1 MSNCRRKLRVLPS
14 SADYVSLLSKQ
25 SGDDGG
31 GGVAG
36 EDESTEVAAHV
47 NNNHLA
53 TTTDVV
59 GNDSLASSTPPTTT
73 NFSSASSAGS
83 NKLPLTET
91 KSLELSVHHIAAA
104 ILGDED
110 YDDDIAKVEFRIKS
124 TASKPVNYPNVED
137 DLAHPDDLLAAQFE
151 QFGTTPPRT
160 RLKNK
165 SRDWE
170 ARKQRTQAITSMGS
184 GGVESPVA
192 TKKGTPRMTR
202 SRVLRRN
209 TMDCALLNEMFVN
222 EDGSGNAAKR
232 TDKRAQALLRE
243 SERELK
249 NSLALSS
256 TAAVLS
262 SYNPRV
268 ASFHESS
275 HNLEALDKCTPLN
288 TEVTMRYQQPKV
300 VESCNRYMSVSSRP
314 IGCRSSAPPQA
325 FQHNFTMGFQS
336 TPGFKLR
343 KDFHETFANLIKLG
357 SVDRQDAKLSHEEHT
372 WQTEVKDL
380 IWLELQAWQAD
391 RTPEQQDKY
400 LFTARKDVPDLLTQI
415 INYRFQPRFRR
426 QESVISFDS
435 GMGTDSNASS
445 PQPQKF
451 CDGCLSLYC
460 KDCTD
465 QQEIAMRE
473 VEELLTRLEAAEA
486 LYPSSQAMGNFHPIY
501 KSESFVGR
509 IKTMCLWY
517 NITKQARLK
526 LVILG
531 KILARL
537 QGEKFS
543 WPVQTSYTATE
554 SSSGNSSVSGMDN
567 DDSGMHSIDS
577 TRSSHRKLSTAN
589 NCPMPKVQFL
599 LNDVAHMPGD
609 TTSSNDSSST
619 EISQISDTMTTIGG
633 HTFRKNSIHDI
644 NIFSVEPLRNGS
656 GTNPEQSST
665 LYRKFIENVLKSR
678 GLAKSLAFLHKLH
691 HVVMCKA
698 QISLEKP
705 GTEDYDFETE
715 KIEED
720 CPRLEPEISQEQIE
734 ELRRYGYWSEEYKS
748 INLPTYIPIFVFL
761 SGVPLQF
768 MHEFLRMRLETRPPK
783 PNPLSLEQLMKE
795 LREGLTLALT
805 HRERYQRHIT
815 TALVENEEEL
825 ERYTSI
831 LNQYDATVRKVFE
844 LYLDYIDQLVLIACP
859 ENNHK
864 SALEK
869 EWMFTKLVSPMITG
883 MHTLAAK
890 KFCAI
895 IRNLLNGISERLVSR
910 SEELDIQIDG
920 TAAQNLETELK
931 WQVLTICRETQS
943 LFTVE
948 RESSVKVLFFAK
960 TFCRDVESPDFHREH
975 YENYVDSSGVQCD
988 FVCEEAKDSFKLL
1001 KRDVLDVR
1009 NKLTKII
1016 ERVQE
1021 RCSPVHVMDLDEQ
1034 DRQAVLSRTR
1044 EILHQGYKFGFE
1056 YHKDVIRLF
1065 EHRIMA
1071 NKNEGCEVN
1080 LALGIVTFAKM
1091 WMQFVTE
1098 RCERGRGMRPR
1109 WASQGL
1115 EFLILACDPQI
1126 TRHLD
1131 EAQFDDL
1138 KSKMDR
1144 CISHVIGITSEPEK
1158 VARKKASPRTRK
1170 GSSPATSR
1178 SRTPTRAPMSA
1189 GIVVNNTASS
1199 QSPQFNKF
1207 LHPQFS
1213 HREELLS
1220 RTESLESTDSTV
1232 DLTNKMGELRLIVP
1246 ALNDKAANQTHSAS
1260 NSNQNIANAS
1270 TDASLDLRQIRIR
1283 DAVNR
1288 LDLDLDERLRERN
1301 LIGHI
1306 KALNSCD
1313 KVQIRARSV
1322 HFRWHRGIKIGQGR
1336 FGKVYTAVNNNTGEL
1351 MAMKEIAIHPGETR
1365 VLKNV
1370 AEELKILEGIKHENL
1385 VRYYGIEVHREELL
1399 IFMELCSEGTLES
1412 LVELTGGLPE
1422 GLTRRFTSQLLSG
1435 VAELHK
1441 HGIVHR
1447 DIKTANIFLVA
1458 GGNSLKLGD
1467 FGSAVKIQAHTTV
1480 PGELQ
1485 GYVGTQAYMAPEVFT
1500 KTNSDGHGRAADIW
1514 SVGCVVVEMASG
1526 KRPWAQFDSNFQI
1539 MFKVG
1544 MGEKPE
1550 APETLSQEGHDFI
1563 DQCLQHDPKDR
1574 MTALELMQ
1582 QNFCKYGRDE
1592 DFNTEQGR
1600 RSFRRNIRLK

>member
-1 MSNCRRKLRVLPS
+1 MRRKKVEIRI
-14 SADYVSLLSKQ
+14 KQ
-25 SGDDGG
+25 SP
-31 GGVAG
+31 
-36 EDESTEVAAHV
+36 SKPI
-47 NNNHLA
+47 NYRNA
-53 TTTDVV
+53 TV
-59 GNDSLASSTPPTTT
+59 
-73 NFSSASSAGS
+73 
-83 NKLPLTET
+83 
-91 KSLELSVHHIAAA
+91 
-104 ILGDED
+104 DED
-110 YDDDIAKVEFRIKS
+110 F
-124 TASKPVNYPNVED
+124 AS
-137 DLAHPDDLLAAQFE
+137 AHPDDLLAARFDE
-151 QFGTTPPRT
+151 YGTTPPRT

-165 SRDWE
+165 TRDWE
-170 ARKQRTQAITSMGS
+170 RKQRAQAVASVGACT
-184 GGVESPVA
+184 ESPA
-192 TKKGTPRMTR
+192 TSKKGMSRMAR
-202 SRVLRRN
+202 CRVLRRN

-222 EDGSGNAAKR
+222 EDSGNAKR

-249 NSLALSS
+249 NSLATVTSS
-256 TAAVLS
+256 SALV
-262 SYNPRV
+262 SYNGRV
-268 ASFHESS
+268 NSFSESVYNS
-275 HNLEALDKCTPLN
+275 EALDKCTPLS
-288 TEVTMRYQQPKV
+288 TEVQLRYQQPKV

-314 IGCRSSAPPQA
+314 IGCRSSAPPLA
-325 FQHNFTMGFQS
+325 FAQQLQIGFQA
-336 TPGFKLR
+336 TPGFKKR

-357 SVDRQDAKLSHEEHT
+357 SVDRQDNKLSHEEHT

-400 LFTARKDVPDLLTQI
+400 LFAARKDVSDLLTQI
-415 INYRFQPRFRR
+415 INYKFQPRYRR
-426 QESVISFDS
+426 QESDLSMDS
-435 GMGTDSNASS
+435 GVGSDSNASS
-445 PQPQKF
+445 PQPQKN
-451 CDGCLSLYC
+451 CSGCLSLYC
-460 KDCTD
+460 KDCVE
-465 QQEIAMRE
+465 QQEIAMKE

-486 LYPSSQAMGNFHPIY
+486 LYPSSQAMGAFHPIY

-517 NITKQARLK
+517 NITKQAKLK
-526 LVILG
+526 LTILG

-537 QGEKFS
+537 QGERFS
-543 WPVQTSYTATE
+543 WPVQTSYTAET
-554 SSSGNSSVSGMDN
+554 SSGNSTASGLEY
-567 DDSGMHSIDS
+567 DDSGMNSIDS
-577 TRSSHRKLSTAN
+577 SKSSATSHRKLSGQTTGH
-589 NCPMPKVQFL
+589 KVQFL
-599 LNDVAHMPGD
+599 LNDVTHIPGD

-619 EISQISDTMTTIGG
+619 EISQMSEGLSCNQSSVPI
-633 HTFRKNSIHDI
+633 RKTSMHDI

-656 GTNPEQSST
+656 GTNPEQSSA

-691 HVVMCKA
+691 NVVMCKA

-720 CPRLEPEISQEQIE
+720 FPRLEPDISREQIE
-734 ELRRYGYWSEEYKS
+734 ELRCYGYWSEEYKS

-768 MHEFLRMRLETRPPK
+768 MHEFLRMRLETRPPR

-805 HRERYQRHIT
+805 HRERYQRHIN
-815 TALVENEEEL
+815 TALVENEKEL
-825 ERYTSI
+825 ERYMGI
-831 LNQYDATVRKVFE
+831 LNQFDATVRKVFE
-844 LYLDYIDQLVLIACP
+844 LYLDYIDQLVLVACP
-859 ENNHK
+859 ESHQK

-869 EWMFTKLVSPMITG
+869 EWMFTKLISPMITG

-890 KFCAI
+890 KFCNI
-895 IRNLLNGISERLVSR
+895 IRNLLKGISERLVSR
-910 SEELDIQIDG
+910 SQELDIQIDG
-920 TAAQNLETELK
+920 TAQNAETELK

-948 RESSVKVLFFAK
+948 RECSVKVLFFAK
-960 TFCRDVESPDFHREH
+960 TFCRDVESADFHREH
-975 YENYVDSSGVQCD
+975 FEHDVDAGHPDD
-988 FVCEEAKDSFKLL
+988 FVCDETKESFKLL
-1001 KRDVLDVR
+1001 QKDVLDVR
-1009 NKLTKII
+1009 NKLIKII

-1021 RCSPVHVMDLDEQ
+1021 RCSPVYVMDLDEQ

-1065 EHRIMA
+1065 EHRIMGH
-1071 NKNEGCEVN
+1071 KNLDCETDM
-1080 LALGIVTFAKM
+1080 ALGIITFAKM

-1131 EAQFDDL
+1131 EEEFENL
-1138 KSKMDR
+1138 KKKMDC

-1158 VARKKASPRTRK
+1158 IARKKTSPRTRK
-1170 GSSPATSR
+1170 ASSPATSR
-1178 SRTPTRAPMSA
+1178 SRTPTRSPMSA
-1189 GIVVNNTASS
+1189 GIIVNQMNQ

-1213 HREELLS
+1213 HKDEIYQ
-1220 RTESLESTDSTV
+1220 RTESLDSTDSA
-1232 DLTNKMGELRLIVP
+1232 MGHNAVEDIRLIVP
-1246 ALNDKAANQTHSAS
+1246 NLNAKTLNANPTQSTKLGAS
-1260 NSNQNIANAS
+1260 SN
-1270 TDASLDLRQIRIR
+1270 TDSSLALRQIRIR

-1306 KALNSCD
+1306 KALNTCD

-1322 HFRWHRGIKIGQGR
+1322 NFRWHRGIKIGQGR

-1422 GLTRRFTSQLLSG
+1422 GLTRRFTAQLLSG

-1550 APETLSQEGHDFI
+1550 APETLSQEGHEFI
-1563 DQCLQHDPKDR
+1563 DHCLQHDPKDR
-1574 MTALELMQ
+1574 LTALELLQ
-1582 QNFCKYGRDE
+1582 HHFCKYGRDE
-1592 DFNTEQGR
+1592 DFNTEQLAEQGR
-1600 RSFRRNIRLK
+1600 RSFRRNIKTN

>member
-1 MSNCRRKLRVLPS
+1 MRRRKVEIRVKPTS
-14 SADYVSLLSKQ
+14 S
-25 SGDDGG
+25 
-31 GGVAG
+31 
-36 EDESTEVAAHV
+36 
-47 NNNHLA
+47 
-53 TTTDVV
+53 
-59 GNDSLASSTPPTTT
+59 
-73 NFSSASSAGS
+73 
-83 NKLPLTET
+83 
-91 KSLELSVHHIAAA
+91 
-104 ILGDED
+104 
-110 YDDDIAKVEFRIKS
+110 R
-124 TASKPVNYPNVED
+124 PVNFRNVAFED
-137 DLAHPDDLLAAQFE
+137 DMASVHPDDLYAAQFE
-151 QFGTTPPRT
+151 AFGTTPPRT

-165 SRDWE
+165 NRDWE
-170 ARKQRTQAITSMGS
+170 RKQKSLATAST
-184 GGVESPVA
+184 GGAVDSPV
-192 TKKGTPRMTR
+192 TPKRGSSRMTR

-222 EDGSGNAAKR
+222 EDSATKR
-232 TDKRAQALLRE
+232 ADKRAQALLRE

-249 NSLALSS
+249 NSLALTSAS
-256 TAAVLS
+256 VVLS
-262 SYNPRV
+262 NYNPRV
-268 ASFHESS
+268 TSFHESS
-275 HNLEALDKCTPLN
+275 HNLEAMDKCTPLN
-288 TEVTMRYQQPKV
+288 NEVTLRYQQPKV

-314 IGCRSSAPPQA
+314 TGCRASAPPQA
-325 FQHNFTMGFQS
+325 FAHNLCLGFQS

-343 KDFHETFANLIKLG
+343 KEFHETFANLIKLG
-357 SVDRQDAKLSHEEHT
+357 SVDRQDAKISHEEHT

-400 LFTARKDVPDLLTQI
+400 LFAARKDVPDLLTQI

-426 QESVISFDS
+426 QESEFSVDS
-435 GMGTDSNASS
+435 GLGTDSNASS

-451 CDGCLSLYC
+451 CEGCLSLYC

-465 QQEIAMRE
+465 QQEIAMKE

-486 LYPSSQAMGNFHPIY
+486 LYPSSQAMGAFHPIY
-501 KSESFVGR
+501 RSESFVGR

-526 LVILG
+526 LTILG

-554 SSSGNSSVSGMDN
+554 SSSGNSSASGMEN
-567 DDSGMHSIDS
+567 EDSGMNSIDS
-577 TRSSHRKLSTAN
+577 TRSSSHRKLSSTNAMGL
-589 NCPMPKVQFL
+589 PMPKVQFL
-599 LNDVAHMPGD
+599 LNDVAHVPGD
-609 TTSSNDSSST
+609 TTSSNESSST
-619 EISQISDTMTTIGG
+619 EISQISESISSTLSG
-633 HTFRKNSIHDI
+633 HSFRKNSIHDL

-656 GTNPEQSST
+656 GTNPEQSSA

-691 HVVMCKA
+691 NVVMCKA

-720 CPRLEPEISQEQIE
+720 VPRLEPDISQEQIE

-768 MHEFLRMRLETRPPK
+768 MHEFMRMRLETRPPK

-815 TALVENEEEL
+815 TALVENEHEL

-844 LYLDYIDQLVLIACP
+844 LYLEYIDQLVLVACP
-859 ENNHK
+859 ENNQK

-869 EWMFTKLVSPMITG
+869 EWMFTKLISPMISG

-890 KFCAI
+890 KFCNI
-895 IRNLLNGISERLVSR
+895 IRNLLKGISERLVSR
-910 SEELDIQIDG
+910 SEELDIQIEG
-920 TAAQNLETELK
+920 TTAQNLETELK

-960 TFCRDVESPDFHREH
+960 TFCRDVESADFHREH
-975 YENYVDSSGVQCD
+975 YENDVDANGTQCD
-988 FVCEEAKDSFKLL
+988 FVCEEAKDAFKLL
-1001 KRDVLDVR
+1001 QRDVLDVR

-1021 RCSPVHVMDLDEQ
+1021 RCSPMHVMDLDEQ

-1071 NKNEGCEVN
+1071 TKNEGFEEE
-1080 LALGIVTFAKM
+1080 LSLGIVTFAKM

-1131 EAQFDDL
+1131 ETQFEDL
-1138 KSKMDR
+1138 KKKMDR

-1158 VARKKASPRTRK
+1158 TRKKASPRTRK
-1170 GSSPATSR
+1170 TSSPATSR
-1178 SRTPTRAPMSA
+1178 SRTPTRSPMSA
-1189 GIVVNNTASS
+1189 GIVVNNTTSQ
-1199 QSPQFNKF
+1199 QSPQYNKF

-1213 HREELLS
+1213 HREEIFS
-1220 RTESLESTDSTV
+1220 RTESLDSTDSTSTLDV
-1232 DLTNKMGELRLIVP
+1232 TSKMGDLRLIVP
-1246 ALNDKAANQTHSAS
+1246 TAINEKPNTPPTPPTNPNQVGA
-1260 NSNQNIANAS
+1260 
-1270 TDASLDLRQIRIR
+1270 DASLALRQIRIR
-1283 DAVNR
+1283 DAINR

-1301 LIGHI
+1301 LIGQI

-1422 GLTRRFTSQLLSG
+1422 GLTRRFTYQLLSG
-1435 VAELHK
+1435 VSELHK

-1563 DQCLQHDPKDR
+1563 DHCLQHDPKDR
-1574 MTALELMQ
+1574 MTAFELMEH
-1582 QNFCKYGRDE
+1582 NFCKYGRDE
-1592 DFNTEQGR
+1592 DFNAEQLAEQGR
-1600 RSFRRNIRLK
+1600 RSFRRNIRMK

>member
-1 MSNCRRKLRVLPS
+1 MSNVRRKLRVWPN
-14 SADYVSLLSKQ
+14 DFVLLSSRKEKEQ
-25 SGDDGG
+25 HNNQENDNNNDNNNIKTNNSSSSSSSSD
-31 GGVAG
+31 
-36 EDESTEVAAHV
+36 STLGSSEFNTCDTMAANNKIHVAA
-47 NNNHLA
+47 
-53 TTTDVV
+53 
-59 GNDSLASSTPPTTT
+59 
-73 NFSSASSAGS
+73 
-83 NKLPLTET
+83 T
-91 KSLELSVHHIAAA
+91 KSLDLTGTHDVVYRHDDDNIDDDDDVSGVEIRVKQTPSKPINYRNATV
-104 ILGDED
+104 DED
-110 YDDDIAKVEFRIKS
+110 FVS
-124 TASKPVNYPNVED
+124 G
-137 DLAHPDDLLAAQFE
+137 HPDDLLAARFE
-151 QFGTTPPRT
+151 EYGTTPPRT

-165 SRDWE
+165 TRDWD
-170 ARKQRTQAITSMGS
+170 RKQRAQAVASVGPCA
-184 GGVESPVA
+184 ESPAVP
-192 TKKGTPRMTR
+192 KKGMTR
-202 SRVLRRN
+202 MARCRVLRRN

-222 EDGSGNAAKR
+222 EDSSIAKR
-232 TDKRAQALLRE
+232 ADKRAQALLRE

-249 NSLALSS
+249 SSLA
-256 TAAVLS
+256 TVAANAVLG
-262 SYNPRV
+262 SYNARV
-268 ASFHESS
+268 NSFSESVYNS
-275 HNLEALDKCTPLN
+275 EALDKCTPLN
-288 TEVTMRYQQPKV
+288 TEVQLRFQQPKV

-314 IGCRSSAPPQA
+314 IGCRSSAPPLA
-325 FQHNFTMGFQS
+325 FAHQLQLGFQA
-336 TPGFKLR
+336 TPGFKIR
-343 KDFHETFANLIKLG
+343 KEFHETFANLIKLG

-400 LFTARKDVPDLLTQI
+400 LFAARKDVSDLLTQI
-415 INYRFQPRFRR
+415 ISYKFQPRYRR
-426 QESVISFDS
+426 QESDLSMDS
-435 GMGTDSNASS
+435 GLGSDSNASS
-445 PQPQKF
+445 PQPQKS
-451 CDGCLSLYC
+451 CTSCLSLYC
-460 KDCTD
+460 KDCVD
-465 QQEIAMRE
+465 QQEIAMKE

-486 LYPSSQAMGNFHPIY
+486 LYPSSQAMGAFHPIY

-517 NITKQARLK
+517 NITKQAKLK
-526 LVILG
+526 LTILG

-537 QGEKFS
+537 QGERFS
-543 WPVQTSYTATE
+543 WPVQTSYTAATDT
-554 SSSGNSSVSGMDN
+554 SSGNSTASGLEY
-567 DDSGMHSIDS
+567 DDSGMNSIDS
-577 TRSSHRKLSTAN
+577 TRSHRKLSGQTGH
-589 NCPMPKVQFL
+589 KVQFL
-599 LNDVAHMPGD
+599 LNDVAHIPGD

-619 EISQISDTMTTIGG
+619 EISQISEGLG
-633 HTFRKNSIHDI
+633 CNQSSFRKTSMHDI

-656 GTNPEQSST
+656 GTNPEQSCV

-691 HVVMCKA
+691 NVVMCKA

-720 CPRLEPEISQEQIE
+720 FPRLEPDISREQIE

-748 INLPTYIPIFVFL
+748 INLPTYIPTFVFL

-815 TALVENEEEL
+815 TALVENEKEL
-825 ERYTSI
+825 ERYMSI
-831 LNQYDATVRKVFE
+831 LNQYDDTVRKVFE
-844 LYLDYIDQLVLIACP
+844 LYLDYIDQLVLVASP
-859 ENNHK
+859 ESHQK

-869 EWMFTKLVSPMITG
+869 EWMFTKLISPMISG
-883 MHTLAAK
+883 MHTLAAN
-890 KFCAI
+890 KFCTI

-910 SEELDIQIDG
+910 SQELDIQIDG
-920 TAAQNLETELK
+920 TAQNAETELK

-948 RESSVKVLFFAK
+948 RECSVKVLFFAK
-960 TFCRDVESPDFHREH
+960 TFCRDVESADFHREH
-975 YENYVDSSGVQCD
+975 FEHDVDAGHPD
-988 FVCEEAKDSFKLL
+988 GFVCEEIKDSFKLL
-1001 KRDVLDVR
+1001 QKDVLDVR
-1009 NKLTKII
+1009 NKLIKII

-1021 RCSPVHVMDLDEQ
+1021 RCSPVYVMDLDEQ

-1071 NKNEGCEVN
+1071 NKNQDCEID
-1080 LALGIVTFAKM
+1080 LALGIITFAKM

-1131 EAQFDDL
+1131 ETQFENL
-1138 KSKMDR
+1138 KKKMDC

-1158 VARKKASPRTRK
+1158 IARKKASPRTRK
-1170 GSSPATSR
+1170 TSSPATSR
-1178 SRTPTRAPMSA
+1178 SRTPTRSPMSA
-1189 GIVVNNTASS
+1189 GIIVNQISQ
-1199 QSPQFNKF
+1199 QSPQYNKF

-1213 HREELLS
+1213 HKEELFQ
-1220 RTESLESTDSTV
+1220 RTESLDSTDSS
-1232 DLTNKMGELRLIVP
+1232 MGI
-1246 ALNDKAANQTHSAS
+1246 SAS
-1260 NSNQNIANAS
+1260 NTPAEDLRLLVPNLNAKTS
-1270 TDASLDLRQIRIR
+1270 PTSPTQEAQIGPAGNTDASLALRQIRIR

-1288 LDLDLDERLRERN
+1288 LDLDLDEHLRERN
-1301 LIGHI
+1301 LIGHV
-1306 KALNSCD
+1306 KALNTCD
-1313 KVQIRARSV
+1313 KVQMRARSV
-1322 HFRWHRGIKIGQGR
+1322 NFRWHRGIKIGQGR
-1336 FGKVYTAVNNNTGEL
+1336 FGKVYTAVNNNSGEL
-1351 MAMKEIAIHPGETR
+1351 MAMKEIAILPGETR
-1365 VLKNV
+1365 TLKNV

-1385 VRYYGIEVHREELL
+1385 VRYYGIEIHREELL

-1422 GLTRRFTSQLLSG
+1422 GLTRRFTAQLLSG

-1550 APETLSQEGHDFI
+1550 APETLSQEGHEFI
-1563 DQCLQHDPKDR
+1563 EHCLQHDPKDR
-1574 MTALELMQ
+1574 LTALELLEQ
-1582 QNFCKYGRDE
+1582 HFCKYGRDE
-1592 DFNTEQGR
+1592 DFNTEQLAEQGR
-1600 RSFRRNIRLK
+1600 RSFRRNIKTK

>member
-1 MSNCRRKLRVLPS
+1 MRRK
-14 SADYVSLLSKQ
+14 
-25 SGDDGG
+25 
-31 GGVAG
+31 
-36 EDESTEVAAHV
+36 
-47 NNNHLA
+47 
-53 TTTDVV
+53 
-59 GNDSLASSTPPTTT
+59 
-73 NFSSASSAGS
+73 
-83 NKLPLTET
+83 
-91 KSLELSVHHIAAA
+91 
-104 ILGDED
+104 
-110 YDDDIAKVEFRIKS
+110 KVEIRVKPTS
-124 TASKPVNYPNVED
+124 SKAVNYRDMKFED
-137 DLAHPDDLLAAQFE
+137 DLASTHPDDLLVAEFE
-151 QFGTTPPRT
+151 AFGTTPPRT

-165 SRDWE
+165 CRDWE
-170 ARKQRTQAITSMGS
+170 RKQRANAITSTGS
-184 GGVESPVA
+184 SGCETPVVP
-192 TKKGTPRMTR
+192 KRGTPRMTR

-222 EDGSGNAAKR
+222 EDSSGAAKR

-249 NSLALSS
+249 NSLALNS
-256 TAAVLS
+256 TTAVLS

-268 ASFHESS
+268 NSFHESS
-275 HNLEALDKCTPLN
+275 HNLEAMDKCTPLN
-288 TEVTMRYQQPKV
+288 TEVTLRYQQPKV
-300 VESCNRYMSVSSRP
+300 VESYNRYMSVSSRP
-314 IGCRSSAPPQA
+314 ICCRSSAPPQA
-325 FQHNFTMGFQS
+325 FMHNFNLGFQS
-336 TPGFKLR
+336 TPGFKIR
-343 KDFHETFANLIKLG
+343 KEFHETFANLIKLG

-415 INYRFQPRFRR
+415 INYKFQPRFRR
-426 QESVISFDS
+426 QDSEFSVDS
-435 GMGTDSNASS
+435 GVGTDSNASS

-451 CDGCLSLYC
+451 CEGCLSLYC
-460 KDCTD
+460 KDCID
-465 QQEIAMRE
+465 QQEIAMKE

-486 LYPSSQAMGNFHPIY
+486 LYPSSQAMGAFHPIY

-543 WPVQTSYTATE
+543 WPVQTSYTTTE

-577 TRSSHRKLSTAN
+577 TRSSHRKLSSAN
-589 NCPMPKVQFL
+589 NGGVPMPKVQFL
-599 LNDVAHMPGD
+599 LNDVAHVPGD
-609 TTSSNDSSST
+609 TSSSNDSSST
-619 EISQISDTMTTIGG
+619 EISQISENMTSTIGG

-656 GTNPEQSST
+656 GTNPEQSSV

-691 HVVMCKA
+691 NRVMFKA

-715 KIEED
+715 KIEDD
-720 CPRLEPEISQEQIE
+720 CPRLEPDISQEQIE

-805 HRERYQRHIT
+805 HRERYRRHIN
-815 TALVENEEEL
+815 TALVENEDEL

-831 LNQYDATVRKVFE
+831 LNQYDETVRKVFE

-859 ENNHK
+859 ENNQK
-864 SALEK
+864 SVLEK
-869 EWMFTKLVSPMITG
+869 EWMFTKLVSPMISG

-890 KFCAI
+890 KFCSI

-920 TAAQNLETELK
+920 TAAQNLESELK

-960 TFCRDVESPDFHREH
+960 AFCRDVESPDFHREH
-975 YENYVDSSGVQCD
+975 FENDVDSRGVQCD
-988 FVCEEAKDSFKLL
+988 FVCEEAKESFKQLQ
-1001 KRDVLDVR
+1001 RDVLDVR

-1071 NKNEGCEVN
+1071 NKNEGCECD

-1131 EAQFDDL
+1131 ETQFEDL
-1138 KSKMDR
+1138 KKKMDR

-1178 SRTPTRAPMSA
+1178 SRTPTRSPMSA
-1189 GIVVNNTASS
+1189 GIVVNNSGS
-1199 QSPQFNKF
+1199 QQSPQYNKF

-1213 HREELLS
+1213 HKDELFS
-1220 RTESLESTDSTV
+1220 RTDSLDSTDSSL
-1232 DLTNKMGELRLIVP
+1232 DITNKIGDLRLIVP
-1246 ALNDKAANQTHSAS
+1246 ALNDKAASPSTPPSEVNP
-1260 NSNQNIANAS
+1260 NQNIATNSA
-1270 TDASLDLRQIRIR
+1270 DATLALRQIRIR

-1306 KALNSCD
+1306 KALNSSD

-1563 DQCLQHDPKDR
+1563 EQCLQHDPKDR

-1582 QNFCKYGRDE
+1582 HNFCKYGRDE
-1592 DFNTEQGR
+1592 DFNAEQLAEQGR